1 MLSPWERQAIARLF
15 NYSQE
20 YLWDGRTK
28 NRYSKHK
35 HICGALWK
43 AAQEH
48 RAPWDI
54 RSIAQR
60 VILDRLGDHI
70 YVEQWL
76 RREVGIKFKDL
87 KKKRVQAWRLAW
99 LKALEKE
106 FSE

>member
-15 NYSQE
+15 NHSQK

-28 NRYSKHK
+28 NRYGKYK
-35 HICGALWK
+35 HICGALWR

-48 RAPWDI
+48 STPWSI

-60 VILDRLGDHI
+60 VILDRLGNHI

-76 RREVGIKFKDL
+76 RREASVKSKDL
-87 KKKRVQAWRLAW
+87 KKKRVQAWRLTW